1 MDIVDTTTV
10 VEAEPKSDLYPAK
23 EMIILSSDSVYQH
36 EVKSLLKWITDSVQP
51 LRHQVFELQKQLAGI
66 PDTCITRK
74 KQQVFQKAD
83 SLQKEPDF
91 KQLVQKK
98 NDTITMLRNQVNELK
113 KYTDLKADTVYI
125 AKEIVTQFQGDSIQ
139 ADHETIRLLKSKDDT
154 ILSLRKQVNELQSKG
169 ITKADT
175 VYVIREKTGSSVA
188 ENQQNDQLILQLL
201 RTKDEQINNLQNQVN
216 SLQNASQRNRANET
230 R

>member
-1 MDIVDTTTV
+1 MDGNKKIRGFVIVSAIALTLFSCRVQTPTYVGLYVDNSIPYSDSTTYIGEVPLDIVDTTTV

-98 NDTITMLRNQVNELK
+98 MT
-113 KYTDLKADTVYI
+113 
-125 AKEIVTQFQGDSIQ
+125 
-139 ADHETIRLLKSKDDT
+139 RLLCC
-154 ILSLRKQVNELQSKG
+154 E
-169 ITKADT
+169 
-175 VYVIREKTGSSVA
+175 IR
-188 ENQQNDQLILQLL
+188 
-201 RTKDEQINNLQNQVN
+201 
-216 SLQNASQRNRANET
+216 
-230 R
+230 

>member
-1 MDIVDTTTV
+1 MDGNKKIRGFVIVSAIALTLFSCRVQTPTYVGLYVDNSIPYSDSTTYIGEVPLDIVDTTTV

-154 ILSLRKQVNELQSKG
+154 ILSLRKQVNELQS
-169 ITKADT
+169 
-175 VYVIREKTGSSVA
+175 
-188 ENQQNDQLILQLL
+188 IL
-201 RTKDEQINNLQNQVN
+201 
-216 SLQNASQRNRANET
+216 
-230 R
+230 